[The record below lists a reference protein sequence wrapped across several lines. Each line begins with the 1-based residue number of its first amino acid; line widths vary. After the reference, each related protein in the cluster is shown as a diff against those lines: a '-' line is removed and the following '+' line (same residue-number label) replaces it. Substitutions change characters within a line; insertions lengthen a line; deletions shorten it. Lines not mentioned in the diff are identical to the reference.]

1 MGASVLHEEAIFPVK
16 EKNIPI
22 NILNTNHPEEGG
34 TIILEKDDK
43 PSAQLIT
50 GIAGKKNFTVIAI
63 YKNHM
68 SDEIGI
74 IRKALEVC
82 ESYRISIEHIPS
94 GIDSFSI
101 VVNYEDVKDV
111 IYDMVGEMKKACHAD
126 DIKIIDNIALIATV
140 GRQMMYK
147 PGISGKLFAVL
158 GQNNINIR
166 MIAQGTDEMNIIVGV
181 ENEDYEKTVKTIYES
196 FVI

>member
-1 MGASVLHEEAIFPVK
+1 
-16 EKNIPI
+16 
-22 NILNTNHPEEGG
+22 
-34 TIILEKDDK
+34 
-43 PSAQLIT
+43 
-50 GIAGKKNFTVIAI
+50 
-63 YKNHM
+63 
-68 SDEIGI
+68 
-74 IRKALEVC
+74 
-82 ESYRISIEHIPS
+82 
-94 GIDSFSI
+94 
-101 VVNYEDVKDV
+101 
-111 IYDMVGEMKKACHAD
+111 MKKACHAD